1 MGLHNDAAVVA
12 ECGDMK
18 RGRVRLALEAVAESG
33 GMKREA
39 VRLAP

>member
-1 MGLHNDAAVVA
+1 
-12 ECGDMK
+12 MK

-39 VRLAP
+39 VRLAPEAVVALSGRSD